1 MTAARERRLGFLYLP
16 RNAWVLGASS
26 AVWAIGGSI
35 VNPYQSV
42 FFSALGTPLVYI
54 GVLGAVSSVVTAV
67 MYLIGGYIADA
78 RGRRGVITTFSFLA
92 VGVAFIY
99 IFIDNW
105 PLLFIPVILGALSGI
120 YTPAFNAVLND
131 SMEPNL
137 RPIGFASFTI
147 ISTIP
152 SLFSPYIGGVLMERI
167 GVVEGLKLGY
177 FISGVLGLVGVSWRA
192 MKLEETYAPKK
203 RVKVGLMDFVK
214 GVIRDNAHAL
224 REANLEAK
232 KLIVYAGLT
241 SVATGLSTLYI
252 SLYLIKGIS
261 LPPSVYGLLT
271 GVSALTTILLLL
283 PAANFVNRVGLK
295 KAAVLSALSSPLSML
310 VFVSANG
317 MNDLITWSVT
327 GGVSGALVSPTI
339 QSLQGNTVPK
349 QIRGRL
355 MAMFNIVPLLV
366 TTPAQ
371 IASGYLY
378 TYVSHVAPFI
388 VSIPFYVASI
398 IVLTTIR
405 VSKNASEY

>member
-1 MTAARERRLGFLYLP
+1 MTAPRERRLGFLYLP
-16 RNAWVLGASS
+16 KNAWILGASS

-42 FFSALGTPLVYI
+42 FFSALGTPLLYI
-54 GVLGAVSSVVTAV
+54 GVLGAVSSVVTAI
-67 MYLIGGYIADA
+67 MYLVGGYIADA
-78 RGRRGVITTFSFLA
+78 QGRRRVITTFSFLA
-92 VGVAFIY
+92 AGVAFIY

-177 FISGVLGLVGVSWRA
+177 FVSGVLGIVGVSWRA
-192 MKLEETYAPKK
+192 MRLEETYTPKK
-203 RVKVGLMDFVK
+203 QTKVGLMDFIK
-214 GVIRDNAHAL
+214 GVVRDNAQAL
-224 REANLEAK
+224 KEANFEAK
-232 KLIVYAGLT
+232 KLIIYAGLT

-261 LPPSVYGLLT
+261 LPPSIYGLLT
-271 GVSALTTILLLL
+271 GISALTTILLLL
-283 PAANFVNRVGLK
+283 PAASFVSRVGLK

-371 IASGYLY
+371 IVSGYLY

-388 VSIPFYVASI
+388 ASIPFYVASI
-398 IVLTTIR
+398 VVLAT
-405 VSKNASEY
+405 VHASKTANE